1 MDEDVF
7 EAVVRP
13 AVVPVEEDSVP
24 GVMVGPEVALGGF
37 AFAGIKAADG
47 SLIDFEVVARTHVFG
62 NAPVKGLHHFGKV
75 VVPCA
80 HDVATQMD
88 AVGGAKSP
96 LETVEGLMVAKFLGQ
111 QICTE

>member
-1 MDEDVF
+1 MDEDVSK
-7 EAVVRP
+7 AVVRS
-13 AVVPVEEDSVP
+13 AVVPVEEDSVL
-24 GVMVGPEVALGGF
+24 GVVVGPEVALGGF

-47 SLIDFEVVARTHVFG
+47 SLIDFEVVACTHVLG

-80 HDVATQMD
+80 HDVATQLD

-96 LETVEGLMVAKFLGQ
+96 FETVEGLVVAKFFGEEVG
-111 QICTE
+111 CE